1 MEGNDFN
8 WFRGQQDLLNAFNP
22 PPDPPANPQVT
33 KKKRSKFG
41 PVRRKEV
48 KDTRQKGACIKCHMS
63 KITVSPPDSDLQSR
77 TRSSGV
83 YAVLWWT
90 PMRVLQQGPSTA
102 HCET

>member
-8 WFRGQQDLLNAFNP
+8 WFRGQQHLLGAFNP
-22 PPDPPANPQVT
+22 PPDPPANQQVP
-33 KKKRSKFG
+33 KKKRSRFG
-41 PVRRKEV
+41 PIRRKEV

-63 KITVSPPDSDLQSR
+63 KITVAPLDSDLQSR

-90 PMRVLQQGPSTA
+90 PMPVLQQSLSAA
-102 HCET
+102 HFET